1 MTPHRPHEP
10 RHWMITFLLAGLATL
25 GPFSIDTYMPSFLAM
40 GESLHATPF
49 QLQQTLSVYLFC
61 FAFMMLFHGALSDS
75 FGRRPVILVSLVV
88 FMLASIG
95 CVFSFDINHLLFFRG
110 MQGLAAGAGMVVGR
124 AIIRDLFAGPEA
136 QRLMSRITMIFGIS
150 PAIAPIIGGWLHIWF
165 GWHSVFVFLALLGLL
180 LLVLSY
186 RFLPETLPEIGRH
199 PFTLRPML
207 RNYRMVLSNRVF
219 LLLASAVAFN
229 FAGFF
234 LYIASAPVFVLQH
247 LKLGETQFAWLFIP
261 AVSGVIL
268 GAYLSGKVAG
278 RLTPQATVKFAYMLL
293 IGAASLNL
301 LYNLMFSPAWPWA
314 VVPLMLYSTGMS
326 LAMPSITLLALDLY
340 PINRG
345 LVASLQGFAQTMLN
359 AVVAGLVSPL
369 LSVSSLALAG
379 GMVLFLAI
387 GGVAWISVARME
399 VRK

>member
-1 MTPHRPHEP
+1 
-10 RHWMITFLLAGLATL
+10 MITFLLAGLATL
-25 GPFSIDTYMPSFLAM
+25 GPFSIDTYMPSFLAI
-40 GESLHATPF
+40 GESLHASPF

-75 FGRRPVILVSLVV
+75 FGRRPVILVSLVI
-88 FMLASIG
+88 FILASVG

-110 MQGLAAGAGMVVGR
+110 VQGVAAGAGMVVGR
-124 AIIRDLFAGPEA
+124 AIIRDLFGGPQA
-136 QRLMSRITMIFGIS
+136 QRLMSRVTMIFGIS

-186 RFLPETLPEIGRH
+186 RYLPETLPEIGRQ
-199 PFTLRPML
+199 PFTVRPML
-207 RNYRMVLSNRVF
+207 KNYQMVLGNSVF
-219 LLLASAVAFN
+219 LLLVSAVAFN

-247 LKLGETQFAWLFIP
+247 LKLGETQFAWLFVP
-261 AVSGVIL
+261 AISGVIF

-278 RLTPQATVKFAYMLL
+278 HLTPQATVKLAYMLL

-301 LYNLMFSPAWPWA
+301 LYNLVFHPEWPWA

-326 LAMPSITLLALDLY
+326 LAMPSISLLALDMY
-340 PINRG
+340 PLNRG

-369 LSVSSLALAG
+369 LSFSSFALAA
-379 GMVLFLAI
+379 GMALFLVT
-387 GGVAWISVARME
+387 GGCAWIGYARIKARE
-399 VRK
+399 QTCTS